1 MVWKMTEGRGLIPV
15 DGGVTEGQTSTT
27 LAVSELNTV
36 APGPREIAAV
46 YTDADG
52 KPVPGAHVTVTGDS
66 KCLPANAIE
75 RDAGRYVAVVEV
87 PPDSDGTRDTLQV
100 TAHKPGYTTRVAYVS
115 YFTEDS
121 AWIVRNDHVERQ
133 LLEWSTA
140 FPQHIALE
148 RFTTYEGY
156 RTYAAT
162 VTDRSV
168 PDDAKRKLMF
178 TQSHAHEPGGTA
190 AAMDAIDQLL
200 TGTTQEGQA
209 TTLDTQRILREMLI
223 VFIPIGNASG
233 RERSPV
239 QFWCEHYDREQMNRF
254 IYGKLAAEP
263 HQWHESPSV
272 LRRGEQEL
280 DPAYP
285 IALRY
290 EQVDA
295 DTFVE
300 PFFAMLPFV
309 PLKRPI
315 DPAEL
320 PDIVAD
326 PERELGYN
334 CAQGRIVK
342 TMLDRHTFTAAVD
355 LHQMTTGGDY
365 GQVHIREEGLEGYDP
380 ASLSYAH
387 AMATRMERDWRDAG
401 LGFRERSRINRLGWP
416 PNVTDFI
423 HFYGKDRP
431 AAFLIEVTK
440 GPGTTKAAQ
449 KSIALSAILS
459 AIGRVLDNPR

>member
-1 MVWKMTEGRGLIPV
+1 MMTEDRELAPV
-15 DGGVTEGQTSTT
+15 DGRVSEGQTATS
-27 LAVSELNTV
+27 LAVTEMNTV
-36 APGPREIAAV
+36 APGLREIEAA
-46 YTDADG
+46 YTGGDG
-52 KPVPGAHVTVTGDS
+52 RPVPGATVTITGDS
-66 KCLPANAIE
+66 KCLPVNMAE
-75 RDAGRYVAVVEV
+75 RDAGRYIGVVDI
-87 PPDSDGTRDTLQV
+87 PPDSDGRRDTLQV
-100 TAHKPGYTTRVAYVS
+100 TAHKSGHDTRVAYVS
-115 YFTEDS
+115 YFIEDS
-121 AWIVRNDHVERQ
+121 TWVVRNDHVERRF
-133 LLEWSTA
+133 LDWA
-140 FPQHIALE
+140 AGFPRHIALE
-148 RFTTYEGY
+148 RSTTYEGY
-156 RTYAAT
+156 QTYAVT
-162 VTDRSV
+162 VTDGSV

-190 AAMDAIDQLL
+190 AAMDAINQLL
-200 TGTTQEGQA
+200 TGSSQEGEPTA
-209 TTLDTQRILREMLI
+209 LDVRRILRELLI

-239 QFWCEHYDREQMNRF
+239 QYWCEHYDKEQMNRF

-290 EQVDA
+290 EQVDE
-295 DTFVE
+295 DTFIE
-300 PFFAMLPFV
+300 PFFAMLPSV
-309 PLKRPI
+309 PLARLV
-315 DPAEL
+315 DLTEL
-320 PDIVAD
+320 PNIVAH
-326 PERELGYN
+326 PEREPGYN

-380 ASLSYAH
+380 TGLGYAH
-387 AMATRMERDWRDAG
+387 AMATRMEEDGRKAG
-401 LGFRERSRINRLGWP
+401 LPFAERRLINRLDWP
-416 PNVTDFI
+416 PNITDFI
-423 HFYGKDRP
+423 HFYGRDRP

-449 KSIALSAILS
+449 KRIALSAILS
-459 AIGRVLDNPR
+459 AIGHVLDNPR